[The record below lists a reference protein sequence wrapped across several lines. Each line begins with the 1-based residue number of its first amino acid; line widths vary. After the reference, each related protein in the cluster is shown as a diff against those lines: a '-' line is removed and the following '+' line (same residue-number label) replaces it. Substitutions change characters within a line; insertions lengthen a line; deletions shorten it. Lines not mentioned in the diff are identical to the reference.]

1 MLVTL
6 IAIAILAIAIVN
18 SALLVSVRSK
28 VLHLEQVQWQI
39 RMAIEEARADTINT
53 ITSKE
58 GTGV

>member
-6 IAIAILAIAIVN
+6 IAIVILAIVLVN
-18 SALLVSVRSK
+18 SALLMSVRSK

-39 RMAIEEARADTINT
+39 RMAIEEARADTINV

>member
-6 IAIAILAIAIVN
+6 IALATLAIVIVN
-18 SALLVSVRSK
+18 SALLMSVRSK
-28 VLHLEQVQWQI
+28 VLHLEQVQVQI
-39 RMAIEEARADTINT
+39 RMAIEEARADTINA

>member
-6 IAIAILAIAIVN
+6 IALATLAIVIVN
-18 SALLVSVRSK
+18 SALLMSVRSK

-39 RMAIEEARADTINT
+39 RMAIEEARADTINS